1 MRWIRSSKF
10 IIIIRNPIIKITI
23 GNIKERKFS
32 VLYLKNKKLM
42 SIDCINKPKDFMAG
56 KKLIHK
62 KNAIDPLD
70 LSGPEI
76 NLNDLLEK

>member
-1 MRWIRSSKF
+1 
-10 IIIIRNPIIKITI
+10 
-23 GNIKERKFS
+23 
-32 VLYLKNKKLM
+32 M

-70 LSGPEI
+70 LSDPEI